1 MVKTR
6 RQTTESRRRIGILC
20 LFAGALLLGA
30 RAARGAEVE
39 KHTITFLG
47 RTREYFLY
55 VPPGISADHP
65 APLLMTLHGSGGKGS
80 TFPEFWKDLA
90 DKEGIVVVGPN
101 AIESARWDSRQ
112 DGPQFLHDVVEE
124 VRAKYPIDGRRMY
137 LFGHSAGAV
146 FGLQMAALESE
157 YFAAAVMSAGAI
169 EPAYFKIFDYA
180 DRKIPMGIVIG
191 TKDPLFPLSLV
202 RPVAEALKSRGFP
215 VAVNEIPGHDH
226 NYRKR
231 SQEINDWA
239 WKFMSP
245 VHLDQ
250 EPRYRD
256 YGKP

>member
-1 MVKTR
+1 MV
-6 RQTTESRRRIGILC
+6 RRRF
-20 LFAGALLLGA
+20 LFAAALLVAAGSA
-30 RAARGAEVE
+30 RSAEVE
-39 KHTITFLG
+39 KHAITFHG
-47 RTREYFLY
+47 KPREYFLY

-65 APLLMTLHGSGGKGS
+65 VPLLVTLHGSGGNGS
-80 TFPEFWKDLA
+80 TFPTVWKDFA

-101 AIESARWDSRQ
+101 AIESARWDPTE
-112 DGPQFLHDVVEE
+112 DGPRFMHDVVEE
-124 VRAKYPIDGRRMY
+124 VRAKYPIDGKRIY

-146 FGLQMAALESE
+146 YGLQLAALESE
-157 YFAAAVMSAGAI
+157 YFAAAVLSAGAI

-202 RPVAEALKSRGFP
+202 HPVIEALKSRGFP
-215 VAVNEIPGHDH
+215 VAVDEIPGHDH

-231 SQEINDWA
+231 SAEINDWA

-256 YGKP
+256 YEKP